1 MLNAAKKFF
10 LRTDWIL
17 LGLCLAASVF
27 GLIVIASATNLDG
40 ARDYVIKQVI
50 ALGMGLGLYVLISF
64 VDLEILAEHQTII
77 IIGAA
82 LFLAMLYPFGIDDGT
97 GNRSWI
103 QVPVINYM
111 IQPAEYCK
119 IIYIV
124 VVARISSVYQERIN
138 SLPCVLRLILISA
151 LFLGLI
157 VGISKDAGVALIYV
171 FTFIVMALAGGF
183 SFVWFA
189 AAGAL
194 LAVCVPILWN
204 SSLVQDYQKQR
215 ILVVFDETIDPS
227 GTGVRYQATRS
238 LNAIT
243 GGGLTGQGLFH
254 GTQTQADAI
263 PAQHTDFI
271 FAVIGEEL
279 GFLGCALCIGLLVA
293 IILRILHIGVHSQ
306 SYFYRQICVGIAGMF
321 LFQILVN
328 IGMCLGLTPVIGL
341 TLPFFSYGGSSMLS
355 LFIAMG
361 VISSVKLHPSP
372 DSQQRYIQ
380 LPV

>member
-157 VGISKDAGVALIYV
+157 VGISKDARRGSDLCVHLYRYGSGRRLQFCLVCRRRCA
-171 FTFIVMALAGGF
+171 AGGVR
-183 SFVWFA
+183 SDFVEQFFGSGLSEA
-189 AAGAL
+189 AYS
-194 LAVCVPILWN
+194 C
-204 SSLVQDYQKQR
+204 
-215 ILVVFDETIDPS
+215 
-227 GTGVRYQATRS
+227 
-238 LNAIT
+238 
-243 GGGLTGQGLFH
+243 GL
-254 GTQTQADAI
+254 
-263 PAQHTDFI
+263 
-271 FAVIGEEL
+271 
-279 GFLGCALCIGLLVA
+279 
-293 IILRILHIGVHSQ
+293 
-306 SYFYRQICVGIAGMF
+306 
-321 LFQILVN
+321 
-328 IGMCLGLTPVIGL
+328 
-341 TLPFFSYGGSSMLS
+341 
-355 LFIAMG
+355 
-361 VISSVKLHPSP
+361 
-372 DSQQRYIQ
+372 
-380 LPV
+380 